1 MSDPTFSLLNRPGQL
16 AEAARKEFDLLVV
29 GGGITG
35 VGIALDAALRGLSVC
50 LVEKQDFAAGTS
62 SRSTKLIH
70 GGLRYLKQLEIN
82 LVREVGRE
90 RDIVY
95 RNAPHLV
102 VPERML
108 LPIVKGGSLGKLSAS
123 VGLYVYDLL
132 AGVSRSERRSMLG
145 IEMTMLREPLLR
157 KSGLLGGAMYWEY
170 RSDDARLVISIA
182 RKAAMHGASLLPYC
196 KLNELVYHHNE
207 VVGAQCTDQIGQT
220 QFEVRAR
227 KVVNAAGPWV
237 DDLRQLDQSLFGK
250 RLHLTKGVHI
260 VVPFEKL
267 PLKQSIYFDVP
278 DGRMIFAIPRDG
290 ATYIGTTDTDF
301 SGNRER
307 PEVTKADVDY
317 LLKAVNGVFD
327 MAPLSPT
334 DVTSTWCGLRPL
346 IHQDGRSPSE
356 LSRKDEIFISKSGL
370 ISIAGGKLTGYR
382 KMAQR
387 TVDVVMKHFELEDGI
402 PNISSTT
409 NREPLAGG
417 DFESPEAFRSFARNL
432 TDAYA
437 EQFSRDDIWRIA
449 QRYGTHASQVM
460 ARASLL
466 INQQQ
471 SPALLLSEAEFG
483 VSHEYVTT
491 LSDLLIRRTG
501 MLYFDRQTAVL
512 QAHAINEHLSQLL
525 QWDEKTKNASL
536 SEFFTEAKQV
546 LEWA

>member
-1 MSDPTFSLLNRPGQL
+1 MIEPTFSLSNRPSQL

-35 VGIALDAALRGLSVC
+35 VGIALDASLRGLSVC

-70 GGLRYLKQLEIN
+70 GGLRYLKQFEVN

-90 RDIVY
+90 REIVF

-132 AGVSRSERRSMLG
+132 AGVRRSERRSMLTS
-145 IEMTMLREPLLR
+145 EMTMLREPLLR
-157 KSGLLGGAMYWEY
+157 KEGLLAGAMYWEY

-182 RKAAMHGASLLPYC
+182 RKAAERGASLLPYC
-196 KLNELVYHHNE
+196 TVSELVYHNNE
-207 VVGAQCTDQIGQT
+207 VVGARCKDEIGHS

-237 DDLRQLDQSLFGK
+237 DDLRAMDKSLFGK

-267 PLKQSIYFDVP
+267 PLNQSIYFDVP
-278 DGRMIFAIPRDG
+278 DGRMVFAIPRDG
-290 ATYIGTTDTDF
+290 ATYIGTTDTNF
-301 SGNRER
+301 SGNRNR
-307 PEVTKADVDY
+307 PEVTQTDVNY
-317 LLKAVNGVFD
+317 LVKAVNTMFD
-327 MAPLSPT
+327 IAPLSAA

-356 LSRKDEIFISKSGL
+356 LSRKDEIFISKSGM

-387 TVDVVMKHFELEDGI
+387 TVDVVMKHFELEDGL

-409 NREPLAGG
+409 DREPLAGG
-417 DFESPEAFRSFARNL
+417 EFELPDAFRSFARNL
-432 TDAYA
+432 TDTYA
-437 EQFSRDDIWRIA
+437 DQFNGDDIWRIA
-449 QRYGTHASQVM
+449 QRYGNHATHVM
-460 ARASLL
+460 ARASVLL
-466 INQQQ
+466 SEQQ
-471 SPALLLSEAEFG
+471 SPAILLSEAEFG
-483 VSHEYVTT
+483 VKHEYVTT
-491 LSDLLIRRTG
+491 LSDLFIRRTG
-501 MLYFDRQTAVL
+501 LLYFDRPTSL
-512 QAHAINEHLSQLL
+512 LHAESINNHLAQLL
-525 QWDEKTKNASL
+525 NWDEPTRNASL
-536 SEFFTEAKQV
+536 NEFLNEANEV
-546 LEWA
+546 VNWT